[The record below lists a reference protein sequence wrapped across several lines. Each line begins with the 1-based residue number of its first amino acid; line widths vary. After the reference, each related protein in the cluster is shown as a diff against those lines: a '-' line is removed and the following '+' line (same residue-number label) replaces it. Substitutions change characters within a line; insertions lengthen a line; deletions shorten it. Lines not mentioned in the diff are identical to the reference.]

1 NANKRKFVKKNV
13 QTETREYI
21 EELNEAIEEDRRAH
35 GKKPLPKR
43 KEVIELHGLRYC
55 RLRSLKGVTEQAL
68 MTATVQNIKK
78 IANHLSA
85 S

>member
-21 EELNEAIEEDRRAH
+21 EELNEAIEEDRKAH

-43 KEVIELHGLRYC
+43 KEVIEEKEIKVSTTKETPCFEKSMGFLDNLR
-55 RLRSLKGVTEQAL
+55 RT
-68 MTATVQNIKK
+68 
-78 IANHLSA
+78 
-85 S
+85 